1 MFQPSYRELYHSG
14 ELADRIKKAHDAL
27 KDCQVCPRRCRVN
40 RLADEKGMCNIGELP
55 MVSSYSPHFGEEAP
69 LVGRYGSGTIFLTSC
84 SLGCLFCQ
92 NYDISHFREG
102 REVSLKIL
110 ARMMIELQNMGCHNI
125 NFVTPSHIVPQIL
138 GALPFAIEEGLSI
151 PLVYNTSGYDN
162 VATIKLLD
170 KVFDIYMPDMK
181 FADSDVAKRL
191 CNAEDYPKIAMAS
204 VKEMHRQVGDLQT
217 DERGIAFK
225 GLLVRHLVMPEGL
238 AGTREIM
245 RFLAKEISRNTYV
258 NIMNQ
263 YRPCGEA
270 YHFPPLNRRIT
281 GEEYH
286 AAISIAHEEGIR
298 RLDSLNHG
306 NPLFPLT

>member
-1 MFQPSYRELYHSG
+1 MFKPSYLKLPHG
-14 ELADRIKKAHDAL
+14 ELTDRINRAYEML
-27 KDCQVCPRRCRVN
+27 TECQVCPRRCRVN
-40 RLADEKGMCNIGELP
+40 RLKDEKGMCKIGELP

-92 NYDISHFREG
+92 NYDISHIREG
-102 REVSLKIL
+102 REVSLEML
-110 ARMMIELQNMGCHNI
+110 AQTMIELQGLGCHNI

-138 GALPFAIEEGLSI
+138 GALSHAIKQGLHI

-191 CNAEDYPKIAMAS
+191 CNAKDYPEIAIAAI
-204 VKEMHRQVGDLQT
+204 KEMHNQVGDLET
-217 DERGIAFK
+217 DEGGIAFK
-225 GLLVRHLVMPEGL
+225 GLLVRHLVMPEGV
-238 AGTREIM
+238 AGTRKIM
-245 RFLAKEISRNTYV
+245 RFLAKEISNNTYV
-258 NIMNQ
+258 NIMDQ

-270 YHFPPLNRRIT
+270 YHFPPINRRVT
-281 GEEYH
+281 REEYN
-286 AAISIAHEEGIR
+286 AAISIAIEEGIH
-298 RLDSLNHG
+298 RLDS
-306 NPLFPLT
+306 